1 MIYLIP
7 ILIILDALK
16 DALYDERRKYL
27 AGVVDMVYLS
37 AMICGVVLLQGDWM
51 WIIIYVLLRYAV
63 FDLIYNIIRGL
74 SLLYV
79 GTTKPYDEIIRK
91 LFNENAIHFLFMT
104 KLMALLAAGALIY
117 KL

>member
-1 MIYLIP
+1 MIFIIP

-27 AGVVDMVYLS
+27 AGVVDMAYLS
-37 AMICGVVLLQGDWM
+37 AMICGVVLLQGDWA
-51 WIIIYVLLRYAV
+51 WIAVYVLLRYAL

-79 GTTKPYDEIIRK
+79 GTTKPYDKLIRK
-91 LFNENAIHFLFMT
+91 LFNENAIHFLFIT
-104 KLMALLAAGALIY
+104 KLMALISAVAIIIR
-117 KL
+117 

>member
-1 MIYLIP
+1 MIFLIP

-16 DALYDERRKYL
+16 DALYDERRKYASGL
-27 AGVVDMVYLS
+27 ADMVFLS
-37 AMICGVVLLQGDWM
+37 AMIYGVVLLRGDWM

-79 GTTKPYDEIIRK
+79 GTTKPYDKLIRK
-91 LFNENAIHFLFMT
+91 IFNENAIHFLFIT
-104 KLMALLAAGALIY
+104 KLMALISAVAIIIR
-117 KL
+117 